1 MAVPADW
8 PDGIAWQAKDA
19 QNQPIGPIYIRWK
32 ETEYVV
38 TEDLF
43 LVNIEV
49 WDENWADYVFWSEG
63 VRRVTQKHWDV
74 ITFLRDYFRQF
85 GSIPTIRV
93 VVKGLGIKLM
103 EIYELF
109 PSGPSKGA
117 CRAAGTPR
125 PTGCLA

>member
-1 MAVPADW
+1 MAVPIDW
-8 PDGIAWQAKDA
+8 PDGIAWQERDA
-19 QNQPIGPIYIRWK
+19 QNHPIGPIYIRWK
-32 ETEYVV
+32 DTEYIV

-43 LVNIEV
+43 LVDILT
-49 WDENWADYVFWSEG
+49 WDTNWADYVFWSEG
-63 VRRVTQKHWDV
+63 IRIVTPSHWEV
-74 ITFLRDYFRQF
+74 IEFLRNYFRQF